1 MKLRTGAHHLRIE
14 TGRWLNPRLPRSQRV
29 CQKCTWGTTVED
41 ELHVLFECPTYHHIK
56 LKYEHTLFAAF
67 GGVSQVAKSVRL
79 PGKMSAFLNQDP
91 RQVAAFVSE
100 CLDYYRRFE
109 APASL

>member
-1 MKLRTGAHHLRIE
+1 
-14 TGRWLNPRLPRSQRV
+14 
-29 CQKCTWGTTVED
+29 
-41 ELHVLFECPTYHHIK
+41 
-56 LKYEHTLFAAF
+56 LFAAF

-100 CLDYYRRFE
+100 CLDYRRFE
-109 APASL
+109 APDLDPYVTRETLQEMGLDDYRVDTFSSDYDDTFVDESGYGFDAHGA